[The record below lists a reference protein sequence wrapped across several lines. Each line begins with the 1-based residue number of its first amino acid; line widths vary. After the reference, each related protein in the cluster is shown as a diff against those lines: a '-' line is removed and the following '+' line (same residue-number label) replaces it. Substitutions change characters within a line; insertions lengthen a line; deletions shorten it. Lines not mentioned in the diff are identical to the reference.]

1 MLSLEA
7 REQLNSLYQRL
18 KFGSA
23 EWQDCVSW
31 AIERLQQDDEG
42 DDLDIVLLAAATS
55 SDEVPAL
62 FQQIADRH
70 LAPEALNDD
79 LAAGKHLVRLHQA
92 YRDGQETVAT
102 LEPQLWRMYRKLRY
116 PDWLTMLAFH
126 CELAT
131 DVPAYRVPFDA
142 EFDYLAGLWNA
153 AESLAAFSNLYDPEV
168 SKSRDV
174 AMSRDA

>member
-7 REQLNSLYQRL
+7 REQLHSLYQRL

-31 AIERLQQDDEG
+31 AIERLQQDEEG
-42 DDLDIVLLAAATS
+42 EDLDIVLLAAATS
-55 SDEVPAL
+55 GDEVPAL

-70 LAPEALNDD
+70 LAPEALTDD

-102 LEPQLWRMYRKLRY
+102 LEPQLCPANGTDDPSNSMGVC
-116 PDWLTMLAFH
+116 MLFRRFSGGRNAILPIIQ
-126 CELAT
+126 LASCT
-131 DVPAYRVPFDA
+131 HWH
-142 EFDYLAGLWNA
+142 LN
-153 AESLAAFSNLYDPEV
+153 
-168 SKSRDV
+168 V
-174 AMSRDA
+174 AMHKSSCT